1 MSKEIAAFRGTGVAI
16 ITPFKLVDTIDYSAY
31 DRILN
36 HVIDGGV
43 DYIVALGTTGE
54 APTLSKQEKHA
65 FIGFTVAKLAGR
77 IPLVVG
83 IGGNNTSEVV
93 EAVKTMPLDGVEG
106 ILSVSPYY
114 NKPKQEGIYQHFKAI
129 AESTQLPLIL
139 YTVPGRTGGNISA
152 ETTLRLAND
161 FSNIVGIKEASGNLD
176 QIYQVLKHRPENFLV
191 ISGDDGLTLPM
202 LAAGADGVISVVAN
216 AYPKEF
222 STMVKLGLEGDFEN
236 ARRIHFQLIDIINA
250 LFADGSP
257 GGIKALLQLKG
268 LCSESV
274 RLPLVTINQ
283 NTRDLIHKLKQQID
297 KQ

>member
-1 MSKEIAAFRGTGVAI
+1 MNREIVTFRGTGVAI
-16 ITPFKLVDTIDYSAY
+16 VTPFTLSETIDYNAY
-31 DRILN
+31 DRMIN
-36 HVIDGGV
+36 HVIAGGV
-43 DYIVALGTTGE
+43 GYIVAMGTTGE

-65 FIGFTVAKLAGR
+65 FIEYSVAKIAGR
-77 IPLVVG
+77 IPLVIG

-93 EAVKTMPLDGVEG
+93 QAIQTMPLDGVAG

-114 NKPKQEGIYQHFKAI
+114 NKPTQEGIYQHFKAI
-129 AESTQLPLIL
+129 VQSTPVPVIL

-152 ETTLRLAND
+152 ETTIRLAND
-161 FSNIVGIKEASGNLD
+161 FPTIVGIKEASGSLD

-191 ISGDDGLTLPM
+191 ISGDDGITLPL

-222 STMVKLGLEGDFEN
+222 STMVRLGLEGDFTS
-236 ARRIHFQLIDIINA
+236 ARKIHFQLIDLINA

-268 LCSESV
+268 LCGESV
-274 RLPLVTINQ
+274 RLPLVPINQ
-283 NTRDLIHKLKQQID
+283 NTRDLIHKLELKIYNQ
-297 KQ
+297 

>member
-1 MSKEIAAFRGTGVAI
+1 
-16 ITPFKLVDTIDYSAY
+16 
-31 DRILN
+31 
-36 HVIDGGV
+36 
-43 DYIVALGTTGE
+43 
-54 APTLSKQEKHA
+54 
-65 FIGFTVAKLAGR
+65 
-77 IPLVVG
+77 
-83 IGGNNTSEVV
+83 
-93 EAVKTMPLDGVEG
+93 
-106 ILSVSPYY
+106 
-114 NKPKQEGIYQHFKAI
+114 
-129 AESTQLPLIL
+129 
-139 YTVPGRTGGNISA
+139 
-152 ETTLRLAND
+152 
-161 FSNIVGIKEASGNLD
+161 
-176 QIYQVLKHRPENFLV
+176 VLKHRPENFLV

>member
-1 MSKEIAAFRGTGVAI
+1 MSRESAAFRGTGVAI
-16 ITPFKLVDTIDYSAY
+16 VTPFTLSETIDYEAY
-31 DRILN
+31 DGMIN
-36 HVIDGGV
+36 HVIAGGV

-54 APTLSKQEKHA
+54 APTLSKQEKHT
-65 FIGFTVAKLAGR
+65 FIEFSVTKIAGR

-83 IGGNNTSEVV
+83 IGGNNTLDVV
-93 EAVKTMPLDGVEG
+93 QSIQTMPLDGVNG

-129 AESTQLPLIL
+129 AESTLLPVIL

-152 ETTLRLAND
+152 ETTIQLAND
-161 FSNIVGIKEASGNLD
+161 FPTIVGIKEASGNLD
-176 QIYQVLKHRPENFLV
+176 QIYHVLKHRPENFLV

-202 LAAGADGVISVVAN
+202 LSAGADGVISVVAN
-216 AYPKEF
+216 AFPGEF
-222 STMVKLGLEGDFEN
+222 STMVKLGLEGDF
-236 ARRIHFQLIDIINA
+236 ARARKIHFQLIDLINA

-268 LCSESV
+268 LCNESV

-283 NTRDLIHKLKQQID
+283 NTRDLIHKLEQQID